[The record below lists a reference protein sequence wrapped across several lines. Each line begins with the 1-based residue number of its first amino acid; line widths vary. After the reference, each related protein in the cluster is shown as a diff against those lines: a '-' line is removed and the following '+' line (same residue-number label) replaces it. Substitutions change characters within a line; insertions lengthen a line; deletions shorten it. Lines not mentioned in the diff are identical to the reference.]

1 MVDIKWNSHMEDKDK
16 LSGLNYLPWSYL
28 IQMLL
33 VHTDLWD
40 MSPFVE
46 LTPVLMRASQKALVL
61 IVCNIA
67 TALMPVIRV
76 CSACWLLKHR
86 AKLES
91 VNRRPGESAPNPEPT
106 RSALLLVMGSSESM
120 TAFFARACGIWNE
133 LQSSWPRHFCESDVF
148 WSLLKG
154 LPSRFP
160 QSSRFE

>member
-1 MVDIKWNSHMEDKDK
+1 MEGKDK

-76 CSACWLLKHR
+76 CSAC
-86 AKLES
+86 
-91 VNRRPGESAPNPEPT
+91 
-106 RSALLLVMGSSESM
+106 
-120 TAFFARACGIWNE
+120 
-133 LQSSWPRHFCESDVF
+133 
-148 WSLLKG
+148 
-154 LPSRFP
+154 
-160 QSSRFE
+160 

>member
-1 MVDIKWNSHMEDKDK
+1 MEDKDK

-76 CSACWLLKHR
+76 CSAC
-86 AKLES
+86 
-91 VNRRPGESAPNPEPT
+91 
-106 RSALLLVMGSSESM
+106 
-120 TAFFARACGIWNE
+120 
-133 LQSSWPRHFCESDVF
+133 
-148 WSLLKG
+148 
-154 LPSRFP
+154 
-160 QSSRFE
+160 